1 VNRMKYFEVFLL
13 SNAIFLCSCATDSIE
28 NRQHGQQLL
37 CHHGKKTLTVS
48 TADSFV
54 HLQHGDTVGPCPD
67 EDS

>member
-1 VNRMKYFEVFLL
+1 MNLIRVLVLATAVLMG
-13 SNAIFLCSCATDSIE
+13 SCATDSIE

-67 EDS
+67 GDS